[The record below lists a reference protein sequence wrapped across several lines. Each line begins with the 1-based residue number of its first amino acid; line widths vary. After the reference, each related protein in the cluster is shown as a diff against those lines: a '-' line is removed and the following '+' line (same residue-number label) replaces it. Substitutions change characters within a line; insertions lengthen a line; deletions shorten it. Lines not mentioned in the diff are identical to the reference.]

1 MSGIKVVYFNL
12 RARGEPIRLVLE
24 AAGKK
29 YEDVRIS
36 FDQWPSEKESEF

>member
-1 MSGIKVVYFNL
+1 MGEIKVVYFDL

-24 AAGKK
+24 AAGRK

-36 FDQWPSEKESEF
+36 FDEWPSLKAGN